1 MRPEGA
7 KNLKVLLVYRSRLFI
22 SATKGPVSTRTLGP
36 GTQLGF
42 QVTAVILRKIG
53 GTGEATDELA
63 RGRGL
68 EKGAD
73 GPRFAI
79 GALVAGRGWRRSRIA
94 SHHKI
99 PVFTATR
106 L

>member
-1 MRPEGA
+1 M
-7 KNLKVLLVYRSRLFI
+7 
-22 SATKGPVSTRTLGP
+22 
-36 GTQLGF
+36 
-42 QVTAVILRKIG
+42 ILRKIG

-79 GALVAGRGWRRSRIA
+79 GALVAGRGWGLGKLAITRFRYLQQHAHDSNPRVVPPTSPHDPKRSFQTTGKGVR
-94 SHHKI
+94 
-99 PVFTATR
+99 P